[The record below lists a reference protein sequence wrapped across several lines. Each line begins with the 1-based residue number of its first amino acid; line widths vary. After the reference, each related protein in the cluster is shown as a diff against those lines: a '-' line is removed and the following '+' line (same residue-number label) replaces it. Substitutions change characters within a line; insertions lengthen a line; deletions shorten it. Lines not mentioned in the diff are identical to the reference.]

1 MSNFDD
7 RNSTVRWMPRWARNI
22 LGLNADYEQPTYDRF
37 STDRQRMAEQGVG
50 WVPGF
55 VRSWLGLDFTEPKR
69 YGPSSVYDP
78 VAGQL
83 VGGPGA
89 DPRRLAAT
97 QAAPPPRPAPEPMRA
112 PSPPPP
118 AAAPSYQPASTGGSS
133 SSTAG
138 LNFRREPSGGSAQS
152 LPPGP
157 PRNGDGSGSVTPGA
171 QLSSTPQT
179 EGYVQPVGYL
189 LRSYARGALPP
200 EGLEDFT
207 KLSRKTI
214 EDVWNFY
221 SHWIRFQTDEL
232 GRIGKEAIDA
242 VSDAV
247 PGASS
252 SQPAIRRIKVT
263 TENGNGNGNGGKK
276 PIAVAPAA
284 AAPRPVVPPPAAEP
298 PVVPPPAAE
307 PPAVPP
313 PAAEP
318 PADKPDKK

>member
-22 LGLNADYEQPTYDRF
+22 LGLNADYEQPTYDRY
-37 STDRQRMAEQGVG
+37 SSDRQRMAEQGVG

-89 DPRRLAAT
+89 DPRRVAAT
-97 QAAPPPRPAPEPMRA
+97 QVAPPSPRPAPAPMRA
-112 PSPPPP
+112 PSAPQP
-118 AAAPSYQPASTGGSS
+118 AAPPSYQPASTGGSS
-133 SSTAG
+133 MAG
-138 LNFRREPSGGSAQS
+138 LSFRREPSGGSAQS

-221 SHWIRFQTDEL
+221 SYWIRFQTDEL
-232 GRIGKEAIDA
+232 GRIGKEVIDA

-263 TENGNGNGNGGKK
+263 TENGDGNGNGGKK
-276 PIAVAPAA
+276 PIAVAPPA
-284 AAPRPVVPPPAAEP
+284 AAPQPVEPPPAAAP
-298 PVVPPPAAE
+298 QPVEPPPAAA
-307 PPAVPP
+307 PPAT
-313 PAAEP
+313 E
-318 PADKPDKK
+318 PDKQE